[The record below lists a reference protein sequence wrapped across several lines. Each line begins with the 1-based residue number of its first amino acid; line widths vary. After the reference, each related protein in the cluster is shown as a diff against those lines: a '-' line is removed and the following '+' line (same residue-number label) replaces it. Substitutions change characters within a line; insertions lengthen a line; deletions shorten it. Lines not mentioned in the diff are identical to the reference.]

1 MKRHYIVPI
10 GCQDVLN
17 LPYTDV
23 EVRDN
28 VWAIISVDEHGASI
42 VDSNYLSLED
52 ARKAWPEAFSPQPA
66 THLTPAQA
74 EGSAIPGKRQ
84 MRKLKK
90 R

>member
-17 LPYTDV
+17 LPCIDV
-23 EVRDN
+23 EARDN

-52 ARKAWPEAFSPQPA
+52 ARKAWPDAISPQPA
-66 THLTPAQA
+66 MHLTPAQA
-74 EGSAIPGKRQ
+74 EASAILGKRQ
-84 MRKLKK
+84 TRKLKK